1 MSKCGHRRVGVGHLK
16 HVLVVGSRVS
26 IVDHGA
32 LVAGKLRS
40 DRIDHLRA
48 EVREATMSIITS
60 MISDEVSLIEL
71 LLHLLLL
78 LNFVHFS
85 GER

>member
-1 MSKCGHRRVGVGHLK
+1 
-16 HVLVVGSRVS
+16 
-26 IVDHGA
+26 
-32 LVAGKLRS
+32 
-40 DRIDHLRA
+40 
-48 EVREATMSIITS
+48 MSIITS

-71 LLHLLLL
+71 LLHLQLL

>member
-1 MSKCGHRRVGVGHLK
+1 MSKCRHRRVSAGHLE
-16 HVLVVGSRVS
+16 HVLVVDSSVS
-26 IVDHGA
+26 IADHGA

-40 DRIDHLRA
+40 DRIDHLGA

-60 MISDEVSLIEL
+60 MISDEVSLIKL
-71 LLHLLLL
+71 LLHLQLL